1 MEKYLKISASDRPA
15 ANPYQLVS
23 CSNVAHVYSASAA
36 ATSTRIDYTDGT
48 TATVTHVA
56 AAAFDVRDALSDA
69 IIAARKSSWTN
80 VEYLVTVPKVVSGI
94 TLAA

>member
-1 MEKYLKISASDRPA
+1 M
-15 ANPYQLVS
+15 S

-48 TATVTHVA
+48 TATVAHAEAV
-56 AAAFDVRDALSDA
+56 AFDVRDALSDA

-94 TLAA
+94 TLA